1 MFFLFLMILGVLALA
16 GNVIFFSVWGLA
28 QTFTFTAFFWGAAI
42 EGSKLI
48 IASFLYR
55 ARERL
60 SKVSKAVGWTI
71 VIGMMVITSFGIYGH
86 ILSGYQQND
95 AEIRAQEIRLQ
106 DAITSLERFD
116 ERLSDLNIEIES
128 IRGEITIMNRN
139 ITEISTREDGF
150 ITARARAADEIRQDR
165 VRLQERLD
173 TLLSQREQV
182 FEEREPVRERV
193 IATEAEMLDVELKV
207 GPIVTIIELLG
218 GTGERAILWFI
229 LLIVFVFDPAAV
241 YLTVQANKYAIW
253 LKEEKEKKEKE
264 ESGRNAH
271 EPEPIKEID
280 IKQTEES
287 IIQKIREELPKNDSS
302 NEEILSIVKKLSEDT
317 VKTTVAMQ
325 DIKNK
330 IDQSDK
336 KSELKKNLL
345 KD

>member
-1 MFFLFLMILGVLALA
+1 MILGVLALA

-60 SKVSKAVGWTI
+60 SKVSKTVGWTI
-71 VIGMMVITSFGIYGH
+71 VLGMMIITSFGIYGH

-106 DAITSLERFD
+106 DARTSLDRFE
-116 ERLSDLNIEIES
+116 ERLSDLNVEIES
-128 IRGEITIMNRN
+128 IRGEIAVMNRN

-173 TLLSQREQV
+173 SLLEQREQV
-182 FEEREPVRERV
+182 FIDREPFRERV

-241 YLTVQANKYAIW
+241 YLTVQANKYAMW
-253 LKEEKEKKEKE
+253 LKEEKEKKAREDKE
-264 ESGRNAH
+264 REDNA
-271 EPEPIKEID
+271 PVKEID
-280 IKQTEES
+280 VKQTEEA
-287 IIQKIREELPKNDSS
+287 ILEKIREELPKTDSS

-317 VKTTVAMQ
+317 VETTVAIQ
-325 DIKNK
+325 DIKSK
-330 IDQSDK
+330 IDQTDR

-345 KD
+345 RD

>member
-1 MFFLFLMILGVLALA
+1 MILGVLALA

-28 QTFTFTAFFWGAAI
+28 QTFAFTAFFWGAAI

-60 SKVSKAVGWTI
+60 SKVSKTVGWAI
-71 VIGMMVITSFGIYGH
+71 VLGMMIITSFGIYGH

-106 DAITSLERFD
+106 DARTSLDRFE
-116 ERLSDLNIEIES
+116 ERLSDLNVEIES
-128 IRGEITIMNRN
+128 IRGEIAVMNRN

-173 TLLSQREQV
+173 SLLEQREQV
-182 FEEREPVRERV
+182 FIDREPFRERV

-207 GPIVTIIELLG
+207 GPIVTIIDLLG
-218 GTGERAILWFI
+218 GTGELAILWFI

-241 YLTVQANKYAIW
+241 YLTVQANKYAMW
-253 LKEEKEKKEKE
+253 LKEEKDKKAREDKE
-264 ESGRNAH
+264 RKDN
-271 EPEPIKEID
+271 EPVKEID
-280 IKQTEES
+280 VKQTEEA
-287 IIQKIREELPKNDSS
+287 ILEKIHQELPKTDSP

-317 VKTTVAMQ
+317 VETTVAIQ
-325 DIKNK
+325 DIKSK
-330 IDQSDK
+330 IDQTDR

-345 KD
+345 RD

>member
-1 MFFLFLMILGVLALA
+1 MILGVLALA

-42 EGSKLI
+42 EGSKLV

-55 ARERL
+55 ARQRL
-60 SKVSKAVGWTI
+60 SRISKTVGWLI
-71 VIGMMVITSFGIYGH
+71 VVGMMVITSFGIYGH

-95 AEIRAQEIRLQ
+95 AEIRAQELRLR
-106 DAITSLERFD
+106 DAQTSLDRFD

-128 IRGEITIMNRN
+128 VRGEINVMNRN

-165 VRLQERLD
+165 VQLQERLD
-173 TLLSQREQV
+173 TLLTQREQI
-182 FEEREPVRERV
+182 FEEREPIRERV
-193 IATEAEMLDVELKV
+193 IQTEAEMLDVELKV

-241 YLTVQANKYAIW
+241 YLTIQANKYAIW
-253 LKEEKEKKEKE
+253 LKQEKKAKKEAERRKELLE
-264 ESGRNAH
+264 ESA
-271 EPEPIKEID
+271 KEID
-280 IKQTEES
+280 VQEAEET
-287 IIQKIREELPKNDSS
+287 ILEKIRQEFPSVDSS
-302 NEEILSIVKKLSEDT
+302 NDEILSIVKKLSEDSEKAT
-317 VKTTVAMQ
+317 VTMRDMK
-325 DIKNK
+325 DKL
-330 IDQSDK
+330 DQSDK
-336 KSELKKNLL
+336 RSELKKSLI

>member
-42 EGSKLI
+42 EGSKLV

-55 ARERL
+55 ARNRL
-60 SKVSKAVGWTI
+60 SRISKTVGWLI
-71 VIGMMVITSFGIYGH
+71 VIGMMAITSFGIYGH

-106 DAITSLERFD
+106 DAQTSLERFD

-128 IRGEITIMNRN
+128 IRSEIQVMNQN

-165 VRLQERLD
+165 RQLQERLD
-173 TLLSQREQV
+173 TLLASREEV
-182 FEEREPVRERV
+182 FLEREPLRERV

-207 GPIVTIIELLG
+207 GPIVTIIELMG

-229 LLIVFVFDPAAV
+229 LLIVLVFDPAAV

-253 LKEEKEKKEKE
+253 IKEEKEKKAEKE
-264 ESGRNAH
+264 EDNDKTVDPA
-271 EPEPIKEID
+271 
-280 IKQTEES
+280 QTEEK
-287 IIQKIREELPKNDSS
+287 ILERIREELPQTNNAND
-302 NEEILSIVKKLSEDT
+302 EEILSIVKKLSDDT
-317 VKTTVAMQ
+317 EKTTVTMR

-330 IDQSDK
+330 MEQADK
-336 KSELKKNLL
+336 RNELKKALV